1 MADVTMPQLGE
12 TVTEGTITRW
22 AKQVG
27 DRVEQDEVLFEVS
40 TDKVDSEVP
49 SPYAGVVQQILVQE
63 GDTVDVGTTLAV
75 IGDQPAAGGDV
86 QAAAPSEAQ
95 PEQPPPRQEAP
106 APAAQAPAAAAPE
119 APPRPAPPPPP
130 PALQPA
136 AEAPEQPA
144 PQPPPPPPPPRPA
157 DEDRAEG
164 DDTGDGAARVLSP
177 VVRRL
182 LAEHNLDPAQIR
194 GTGTGG
200 RITRSDV
207 LAAVD
212 ARGGA
217 PAPAPAPAQPEA
229 PAAAQAPASP
239 PAPAAPPAPPPPA
252 GPPPAP
258 AAPPAPQPAAPPA
271 APAPAQP
278 APVAGAAPY
287 PPVGAGRDD
296 EVVAFTNIRR
306 RTAEHMVRSKATS
319 AHTLTAVEVDY
330 HGVDAARSQAR
341 DAFRETEGFSLSY
354 LPFISRAV
362 VDALA
367 EFPRLNASVGN
378 DELIVHRRVHLGI
391 AVDLEFEG
399 LIVPV
404 VKDADTKRLRA
415 IAREVRD
422 LADRARG
429 KRLSADDIS
438 GGTFT
443 ITNPGPYGTLLTVPI
458 INQPQ
463 VAILSTDGVK
473 RKPVVADLAGGGEG
487 IVIHPV
493 GILALAFD
501 HRANDGAYASAFLA
515 KVREIIE
522 TRDWAGEL

>member
-27 DRVEQDEVLFEVS
+27 DRIEQDEVLFEVS

-49 SPYAGVVQQILVQE
+49 SPVSGFVQQILVPE

-75 IGDQPAAGGDV
+75 IGDQPAGGGNGP
-86 QAAAPSEAQ
+86 AAAPSEAQ
-95 PEQPPPRQEAP
+95 PAQAPPAPAPPAEAPPAEPQAQAPPQPQPEAQPQPEPPRQPEPQPVAQAAPQPAP
-106 APAAQAPAAAAPE
+106 APAADE
-119 APPRPAPPPPP
+119 A
-130 PALQPA
+130 
-136 AEAPEQPA
+136 
-144 PQPPPPPPPPRPA
+144 
-157 DEDRAEG
+157 
-164 DDTGDGAARVLSP
+164 DDGSEDGAGRVLSP

-182 LAEHNLDPAQIR
+182 LAEHGLDPAGIH
-194 GTGTGG
+194 GSGAGG

-212 ARGGA
+212 ARGGTQA
-217 PAPAPAPAQPEA
+217 PAPAPALAPAPQAPTAPPSPPAQAP
-229 PAAAQAPASP
+229 PAAAAPAP
-239 PAPAAPPAPPPPA
+239 PAPAPAPPAPAPAPPPP
-252 GPPPAP
+252 PAP
-258 AAPPAPQPAAPPA
+258 AGPAAPV
-271 APAPAQP
+271 QP
-278 APVAGAAPY
+278 F
-287 PPVGAGRDD
+287 PPVQAGQED

-306 RTAEHMVRSKATS
+306 RTAEHMIRSKATS
-319 AHTLTAVEVDY
+319 AHTLTAAEVDF
-330 HGVDAARSQAR
+330 HGVDAARAQVR
-341 DAFRETEGFSLSY
+341 DSFRETEGFSLTY
-354 LPFISRAV
+354 LPFIARAL

-378 DELIVHRRVHLGI
+378 DELIVHKRVHLGI
-391 AVDLEFEG
+391 AVDLDFEG

-422 LADRARG
+422 LAERARG

-443 ITNPGPYGTLLTVPI
+443 ITNPGPYGTFMTVPI

-493 GILALAFD
+493 GILALSFD

-522 TRDWAGEL
+522 TRDWSGEL